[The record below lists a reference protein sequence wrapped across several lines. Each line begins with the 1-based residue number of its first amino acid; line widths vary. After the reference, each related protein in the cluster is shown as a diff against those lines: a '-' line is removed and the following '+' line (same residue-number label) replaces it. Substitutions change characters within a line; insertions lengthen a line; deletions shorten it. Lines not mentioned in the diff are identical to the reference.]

1 MQPREPGPVLRG
13 DLEGW
18 GGREEV
24 YVYIQLIHMVVQQK
38 LTQLCE
44 AIILPPKKIC
54 SLRLDSKPP
63 PPGSLPHFSVLSD
76 GQPFPVT
83 LCNSLHHTVSIYTRR
98 VHPLIEHLFLEHYNR
113 CWRTSRP
120 I

>member
-18 GGREEV
+18 GGREEI

-44 AIILPPKKIC
+44 AIILPPPKKKFAVYGWTQ
-54 SLRLDSKPP
+54 SHLLQ
-63 PPGSLPHFSVLSD
+63 GA
-76 GQPFPVT
+76 FP
-83 LCNSLHHTVSIYTRR
+83 
-98 VHPLIEHLFLEHYNR
+98 
-113 CWRTSRP
+113 TSQS
-120 I
+120 

>member
-24 YVYIQLIHMVVQQK
+24 YVYIQLIHMVVQQQ

-44 AIILPPKKIC
+44 AIILPPQKNLLFTAGLKAT
-54 SLRLDSKPP
+54 SSREPSPL
-63 PPGSLPHFSVLSD
+63 LS
-76 GQPFPVT
+76 P
-83 LCNSLHHTVSIYTRR
+83 
-98 VHPLIEHLFLEHYNR
+98 E
-113 CWRTSRP
+113 
-120 I
+120 